1 MHAFVTLKLIEIDP
15 NKIGI
20 YLTETEFYA
29 LLIILVA
36 NLIYDYAKDNSE
48 ILFSTNE
55 VRFQLGYI
63 VILHNII
70 YVYIIRMFFIWVT
83 YYYMHLLL
91 RSPKFL
97 SSVFVYSRLFS
108 IGWYSRKEKSFF
120 LIGGKF

>member
-1 MHAFVTLKLIEIDP
+1 MHAFVILKLIEIDP

-55 VRFQLGYI
+55 VRFQLGSI
-63 VILHNII
+63 VISYIYIYNICLYYTNVFYLDILGEILI
-70 YVYIIRMFFIWVT
+70 YAFITSVT
-83 YYYMHLLL
+83 
-91 RSPKFL
+91 
-97 SSVFVYSRLFS
+97 
-108 IGWYSRKEKSFF
+108 
-120 LIGGKF
+120 

>member
-36 NLIYDYAKDNSE
+36 NLIYDYSKDNSE

-55 VRFQLGYI
+55 VRFQLGSI
-63 VILHNII
+63 VILHIYIYNICI
-70 YVYIIRMFFIWVT
+70 YYTNVFYLDILGDILIYAFVT
-83 YYYMHLLL
+83 
-91 RSPKFL
+91 
-97 SSVFVYSRLFS
+97 SVS
-108 IGWYSRKEKSFF
+108 
-120 LIGGKF
+120 

>member
-1 MHAFVTLKLIEIDP
+1 MHAFVILKLIEIDP

-29 LLIILVA
+29 LSIILVA

-55 VRFQLGYI
+55 VRFQLGSI

-70 YVYIIRMFFIWVT
+70 YVYIIRIFFIWVT

-108 IGWYSRKEKSFF
+108 IGWYSRKEKVF

>member
-1 MHAFVTLKLIEIDP
+1 MNECICYFEIDP

-36 NLIYDYAKDNSE
+36 NLIYDYIEDNSE

-63 VILHNII
+63 VILHIYNIC
-70 YVYIIRMFFIWVT
+70 M
-83 YYYMHLLL
+83 YYMLVFYLDILGDILIHA
-91 RSPKFL
+91 FVT
-97 SSVFVYSRLFS
+97 SVT
-108 IGWYSRKEKSFF
+108 
-120 LIGGKF
+120 

>member
-1 MHAFVTLKLIEIDP
+1 MHAFIILKLIEIDP

-55 VRFQLGYI
+55 VRFQLGSI
-63 VILHNII
+63 VILHICNIYRI
-70 YVYIIRMFFIWVT
+70 YIYILYECFLFGYIR
-83 YYYMHLLL
+83 
-91 RSPKFL
+91 
-97 SSVFVYSRLFS
+97 
-108 IGWYSRKEKSFF
+108 
-120 LIGGKF
+120 

>member
-1 MHAFVTLKLIEIDP
+1 MHAFVILKLIEIDP

-55 VRFQLGYI
+55 VRFQLGSI

-70 YVYIIRMFFIWVT
+70 
-83 YYYMHLLL
+83 
-91 RSPKFL
+91 
-97 SSVFVYSRLFS
+97 
-108 IGWYSRKEKSFF
+108 
-120 LIGGKF
+120 